1 VEEATLGPYLWCVPD
16 PSDPN
21 REICEEILVEI
32 EPPRLIPDPKIGLKI
47 VPEELRTDIA
57 VLVGIDQLAA
67 GMQDSQ
73 LGLQL
78 VEAVDG
84 MVAQLAEKLPS
95 DLVIKRADSSAR

>member
-1 VEEATLGPYLWCVPD
+1 MGPYLWCIRD

-21 REICEEILVEI
+21 REICEPILVEI
-32 EPPRLIPDPKIGLKI
+32 EPPRLIPDPKIGLQL

-57 VLVGIDQLAA
+57 VLVAIDRLGA

-73 LGLQL
+73 LGVQL
-78 VEAVDG
+78 AEAVDG

-95 DLVIKRADSSAR
+95 DLAIKRADPAAR